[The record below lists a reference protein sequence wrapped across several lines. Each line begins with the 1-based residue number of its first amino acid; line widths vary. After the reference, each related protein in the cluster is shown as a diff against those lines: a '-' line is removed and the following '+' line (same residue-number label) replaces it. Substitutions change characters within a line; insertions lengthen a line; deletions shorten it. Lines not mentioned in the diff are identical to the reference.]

1 MNKNNFLSD
10 SPQTF
15 CYTVRKLANVS
26 VYRGQDW
33 VVVLSQVGC
42 FKILLVDLKQ
52 AELASFLFHAIPG
65 ELLLH
70 GFAYYDPCSLQSNT
84 TIQFWL
90 TTLFLSPLLCSNLNV
105 SRLLVPPIG
114 EGTDLV
120 PMWRQGCW
128 SIGDKKGWFSFS
140 EGAENGQFFSNALS
154 W

>member
-10 SPQTF
+10 SPQAF

-105 SRLLVPPIG
+105 SRLLVPLIG
-114 EGTDLV
+114 K
-120 PMWRQGCW
+120 
-128 SIGDKKGWFSFS
+128 GDRGVGPSETKKVGSLFLK
-140 EGAENGQFFSNALS
+140 GLKNGQFFSNALS